1 MNPNGIALEPNSH
14 FVRLGGREAVVR
26 LVDAFYRAM
35 GSQDEAAQIR
45 AMHDPDLAQTK
56 AVLVKY
62 LTEWMGGNRVYSP
75 ERGAPML
82 RRRHQRFAIDTAA
95 RDAWMA
101 CMRQAL
107 DEVCID
113 VALRL
118 ELDAAF
124 FKVASFLR
132 NTESA
137 THQFHSREN
146 PP

>member
-1 MNPNGIALEPNSH
+1 MNPNGITLVPHSH
-14 FVRLGGREAVVR
+14 FVRLGGAEAVMR

-35 GSQDEAAQIR
+35 DSRAEAAPIR

-62 LTEWMGGNRVYSP
+62 LTEWMGGGRLYSP

-101 CMRQAL
+101 CMRRAL
-107 DEVCID
+107 DEVCVD

-124 FKVASFLR
+124 FKVADFLR
-132 NTESA
+132 NTES
-137 THQFHSREN
+137 TSRQSPHHSHS
-146 PP
+146 